1 MIKLLRYLKKYWYF
15 AILAP
20 LFMIVEVGM
29 DMLLTMYMSKM
40 INFGVQTG
48 NMDKIISYG
57 LMMLLIVFVGVIGGI
72 LSGVFTNLAGFNF
85 SNDLRKDV
93 FKKIMSFSESQT
105 DYFQTGSLVTRV
117 TNDITQIQNMISM
130 CLRGLVRALSFF
142 VMGIFFTLKISSQ
155 FGVVLLVI
163 LPIEVI
169 LLLIFIKLVFPIFK
183 VIQSKL
189 DKVNTVVLENTSG
202 ARVVKAFS
210 KEEYEYNRFKIA
222 NDDYTKTNL
231 YVSKISSL
239 INPLLTLIVNVGQ
252 IVLYYIGG
260 KKIIEFYN
268 RFTGVETPTILIGDI
283 TAAISYISMIC
294 MSIIML
300 GMMFTNLA
308 KAFASADRINEILD
322 TKPDQEF
329 GDLALDELHC
339 HGVVEFKNVSFK
351 YPSGKRNV
359 LENLNFKINQGE
371 TIAIVGATGSGK
383 STLVNL
389 LARFYDT
396 SSGEIYIDEH
406 EISEFK
412 KRDLHNIVGI
422 CLQKAEMFNMT
433 IAENISLGKPNST
446 SEEIVEAANIAQANE
461 FIDAKELGY
470 DEIVSEGGNSL
481 SGGQKQ
487 RINIARAVI
496 KKPEILIF
504 DDSTSALDLI
514 TEAKLYKSLKEKL
527 GDVTKIVVAQR
538 IATARNA
545 DKIMV
550 LDDGKINDFGTHNEL
565 IERCPIYKDIYESQ
579 LKKEVM

>member
-1 MIKLLRYLKKYWYF
+1 MLKLLRYLKKYWYF

-40 INFGVQTG
+40 INYGVQTG

-57 LMMLLIVFVGVIGGI
+57 LMMLLIVFVGVAGGI

-163 LPIEVI
+163 LPIEII
-169 LLLIFIKLVFPIFK
+169 LLLIFIKLVFPIFR

-189 DKVNTVVLENTSG
+189 DRVNTVVLENTNG

-210 KEEYEYNRFKIA
+210 KEEYEYNRFKNA

-239 INPLLTLIVNVGQ
+239 INPLLTLIVNAGQ

-268 RFTGVETPTILIGDI
+268 NFTGVETPTILIGDI
-283 TAAISYISMIC
+283 TAAISYIAMIC

-300 GMMFTNLA
+300 GMMFTSLA

-329 GDLALDELHC
+329 GDLNLDDLHS
-339 HGVVEFKNVSFK
+339 HGIVEFKDVSFK

-359 LENLNFKINQGE
+359 LDNLNFKINQGE

-389 LARFYDT
+389 LARFYDVT
-396 SSGEIYIDEH
+396 AGKILIDDH

-412 KRDLHNIVGI
+412 KKDLHNMVAI

-433 IAENISLGKPNST
+433 IAENISLGRPNST
-446 SEEIVEAANIAQANE
+446 SNEIVEASTIAQAHD
-461 FIDAKELGY
+461 FITTKELGY

-487 RINIARAVI
+487 RINIARAII

-514 TEAKLYKSLKEKL
+514 TEAKLYQSLKEKL
-527 GDVTKIVVAQR
+527 NSVTKIVVAQR

-550 LDDGKINDFGTHNEL
+550 LDDGKINDFGTHDEL
-565 IERCPIYKDIYESQ
+565 MRRCPIYKDIYESQ